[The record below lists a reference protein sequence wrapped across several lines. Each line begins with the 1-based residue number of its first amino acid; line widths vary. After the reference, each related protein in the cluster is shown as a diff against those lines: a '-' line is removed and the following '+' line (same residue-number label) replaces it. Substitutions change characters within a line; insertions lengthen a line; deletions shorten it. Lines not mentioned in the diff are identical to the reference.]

1 METYLH
7 CKICAPVVVII
18 FLPILYYWY
27 KVPRTYPSPVL
38 FIVRIVPLL
47 LKQLISTRHGRLV
60 RFVAHREQALP
71 VLLWLEALLYT
82 YVLTII
88 LLINIAMATVN
99 LITIVTN
106 HVAMTIRIFRS
117 LKQLVIQETSH
128 AKTEIMYLSF
138 SNACEQYGLKEKVG
152 RKVVQCT
159 QIKGETTYYT
169 INFIDDI
176 IQVENAKPII
186 DDHPPSIQVHLHL
199 NLRKVQKEQVCKF

>member
-1 METYLH
+1 M
-7 CKICAPVVVII
+7 
-18 FLPILYYWY
+18 
-27 KVPRTYPSPVL
+27 PRTYPSPVL

-47 LKQLISTRHGRLV
+47 LKQLVSTRHGRLV

-82 YVLTII
+82 YVLTIF
-88 LLINIAMATVN
+88 VN
-99 LITIVTN
+99 KYCHGN
-106 HVAMTIRIFRS
+106 RKPNYHSNKHVAMTIRIFRS

-159 QIKGETTYYT
+159 QIKGETIYYT